1 MRAFAKVLRAIV
13 AVVVVSILLCEQ
25 AVACPHGYFQCG
37 NVCCPNR

>member
-1 MRAFAKVLRAIV
+1 MRGFAKMLKAIV
-13 AVVVVSILLCEQ
+13 IVVVVSAPLCEQ